1 MPVPLLSLAELRDA
15 LALSLVN
22 TSPIYTALAVH

>member
-1 MPVPLLSLAELRDA
+1 MPVPLLSLAELRDT

-22 TSPIYTALAVH
+22 NSPIYTVLTVH